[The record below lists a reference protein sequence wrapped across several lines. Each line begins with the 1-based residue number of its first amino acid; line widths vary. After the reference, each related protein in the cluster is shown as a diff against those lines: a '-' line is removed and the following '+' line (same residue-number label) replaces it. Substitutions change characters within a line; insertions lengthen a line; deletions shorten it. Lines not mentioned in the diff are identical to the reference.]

1 MASLDQMWA
10 ALNDGSHNARRQQ
23 IIKEHDANHPG
34 LAYMHNPAY
43 KAEYDKRREDLF
55 AFKQKLNKEGGGWY
69 GSKYHLESKKK
80 NRAIKAA
87 AGIGSKSYDGN
98 SGGGGHGKA
107 EQRRLEGAHQATDVA
122 QRQAAAAERRAAKK
136 AKREAR
142 QQRFAGEIFNS

>member
-98 SGGGGHGKA
+98 SGGGHGKA

-142 QQRFAGEIFNS
+142 QQRFAGEIFDS